1 MGAAAEHGEGH
12 DLIGDL
18 LLTWLSEIGGGTIA
32 DFRTRAAWLARTENL
47 DLHESATGRWLRD
60 ASSLGHCEVDWKRGT
75 WSAAPPVI
83 SRLPLADGLA
93 ILAGAR
99 RPRLI
104 RTIEASG
111 IYAEFASRACS
122 DRDIP
127 APSTILIPYE
137 QVRELEEA
145 SSLIGAAYTGCAADG
160 IARMLQPESLTT
172 PTAQPAYDSPFEQ
185 LTAFS
190 PQNWAVA
197 STRDPA
203 LSDGLY
209 REQIRGRWQ
218 YLLRHDGVW
227 CAAELS
233 TAMFAELARRGE
245 TVIRWRPDSEDR
257 MRTGTLIVDWGAPL
271 PPLHARALV
280 LCSGFVPRFGSAA
293 ETALYD
299 NIPLEIATCVA
310 SSLGQTMQ
318 ISN

>member
-1 MGAAAEHGEGH
+1 M
-12 DLIGDL
+12 IGDL
-18 LLTWLSEIGGGTIA
+18 LLAWISETGGGTIT

-60 ASSLGHCEVDWKRGT
+60 AASLGHCEVDWKHGT

-83 SRLPLADGLA
+83 VRLPLADGLA
-93 ILAGAR
+93 ILTGAR

-104 RTIEASG
+104 RAIDESG
-111 IYAEFASRACS
+111 IYAEYARRPGT

-137 QVRELEEA
+137 QAHDLEVA
-145 SSLIGAAYTGCAADG
+145 AFSIGVAYAGCAADS
-160 IARMLQPESLTT
+160 IARMLRSTAPATLTS
-172 PTAQPAYDSPFEQ
+172 PPAYDSPFEQ
-185 LTAFS
+185 LADFS
-190 PQNWAVA
+190 PQNWTAS

-203 LSDGLY
+203 LPDGLY

-218 YLLRHDGVW
+218 YTVRRNGTWYAADLSAGV
-227 CAAELS
+227 
-233 TAMFAELARRGE
+233 FAELIRRGE
-245 TVIRWRPDSEDR
+245 TVIRWRPDTDDR
-257 MRTGTLIVDWGAPL
+257 TRTGTLIVDWGAPL

-299 NIPLEIATCVA
+299 NVPREIAVRVA

-318 ISN
+318 ITS